1 MFSTALCYC
10 IYRGSTT
17 AKISTTHLH
26 ARQGPWKKNVQS
38 QVNTFK
44 WNCQETKRKTD
55 TCPILTPTSFLSNY
69 TSIISEQGLATL
81 RGSPIVPS
89 SSNHRRA
96 EESLTSR
103 DPFTFHIL
111 PPLLCHS
118 NCLMVSR
125 AGHLRWLK
133 TLLPYCFNLS
143 SILQSSTQRQK
154 VLQLDK

>member
-1 MFSTALCYC
+1 MQDKGHGRKMYSHKSIHSNETARRPKGRQ
-10 IYRGSTT
+10 IY
-17 AKISTTHLH
+17 
-26 ARQGPWKKNVQS
+26 
-38 QVNTFK
+38 
-44 WNCQETKRKTD
+44 
-55 TCPILTPTSFLSNY
+55 LTPTSFLPNY
-69 TSIISEQGLATL
+69 TSIISEQDLATL